1 MTVTTGA
8 RGINAAS
15 WCSGTSARRDSG
27 SSSFAALATWP
38 ISVTTIIAVSW
49 SSTWL
54 IVTMLPSFI
63 STLITSAAL
72 TDILWAR
79 SPTLMVSGT
88 MSSRTTGSAGA
99 LNCCTFSAA
108 GATAVLCL
116 APLGVC
122 QPEAPCTSPRVL
134 IVRRLTPSSFQTLI
148 SFAFFAPFF
157 SAPGA
162 TFGLCSVVSEP
173 GAEAGACV
181 FISLGLPSASLRS
194 RSCFSAKSAACL
206 AANSSCRRCSSSRS
220 SASRESTAAPEEP
233 GASAGAPGSASRLT
247 KMRFFLTS
255 TWMVRAFPLASDFL
269 MISEVCLRVSV
280 ILFLGSDEPCDL
292 RRYSRSRVLSC
303 SERTSSAT
311 CLCTPAARSC
321 SSSCDGGTFSS
332 PANWATLVW
341 AMGRSVLLLG
351 KPMFTRLHD
360 QALGTLRVDSR
371 HLDEVVGG
379 EIGQVVA
386 SLHPGPGKLRR
397 QVLVHSLE
405 TEQRRIEVFR
415 LFLARDGLY
424 QERVA

>member
-1 MTVTTGA
+1 
-8 RGINAAS
+8 
-15 WCSGTSARRDSG
+15 
-27 SSSFAALATWP
+27 
-38 ISVTTIIAVSW
+38 
-49 SSTWL
+49 
-54 IVTMLPSFI
+54 MLPSFI
-63 STLITSAAL
+63 STLMTSAAL

-79 SPTLMVSGT
+79 SPTEMVSGT
-88 MSSRTTGSAGA
+88 MTSRTTGSAGA
-99 LNCCTFSAA
+99 LNCCTPSAT

-116 APLGVC
+116 PLGLC

-162 TFGLCSVVSEP
+162 TFGLCSVVSDA
-173 GAEAGACV
+173 GAGACA
-181 FISLGLPSASLRS
+181 FASLGLPSASLRS
-194 RSCFSAKSAACL
+194 RSCFSARSAACR

-220 SASRESTAAPEEP
+220 SASRESTAAAEGP

-255 TWMVRAFPLASDFL
+255 TWMVRALPLASDFL

-341 AMGRSVLLLG
+341 AMGRALLLG
-351 KPMFTRLHD
+351 KPVFASLHD
-360 QALGTLRVDSR
+360 QALGTLGVDSR
-371 HLDEVVGG
+371 HLDEIVRS

-386 SLHPGPGKLRR
+386 RLHPGLRELGR
-397 QVLVHSLE
+397 QVLVHSLQA
-405 TEQRRIEVFR
+405 EQRRIEVFR
-415 LFLARDGLY
+415 LLLARDRLY
-424 QERVA
+424 Q

>member
-8 RGINAAS
+8 RGFNSAP
-15 WCSGTSARRDSG
+15 WCSGTSASRDSG
-27 SSSFAALATWP
+27 SSSLAALATWP
-38 ISVTTIIAVSW
+38 MSVTTIIAVSW

-54 IVTMLPSFI
+54 MVTMLPSFI
-63 STLITSAAL
+63 STLMTSAAL

-88 MSSRTTGSAGA
+88 MISRITGSTGA
-99 LNCCTFSAA
+99 LNCCTLSAA
-108 GATAVLCL
+108 GAAALLCL

-122 QPEAPCTSPRVL
+122 QPEAPWTSPRVL
-134 IVRRLTPSSFQTLI
+134 IVRRLTPSSFQTLT

-162 TFGLCSVVSEP
+162 TFGLCSVVSAAGTDDDVSTWP
-173 GAEAGACV
+173 GLA
-181 FISLGLPSASLRS
+181 SASLRS
-194 RSCFSAKSAACL
+194 RSCFSATSAACR
-206 AANSSCRRCSSSRS
+206 AASSSCRRCSSSRS
-220 SASRESTAAPEEP
+220 SASRESTAAPAGP
-233 GASAGAPGSASRLT
+233 GVSAGAPGSASRLT

-255 TWMVRAFPLASDFL
+255 TWMVRALPLASDFL

-341 AMGRSVLLLG
+341 AMDRSVLLLG
-351 KPMFTRLHD
+351 KPMFTRLND